1 MTSSTANSWIVALDL
16 RDRSRGALAFAGW
29 LGAAGESVVGAYV
42 LEAWSR
48 PYIRGDVEAD
58 LRAAAA
64 RAAQALGCRPP
75 ERIVTEEAETAEAGL
90 ARMAFGAAGLI
101 VGRVAAHPRRAL
113 SRLGPVARRLLRQLP
128 APVVVVPP
136 TLVRVAAGPI
146 LLATDLG
153 PASDDAALFA
163 RDLAARVGRDLEVVH
178 VGEDFYEEDDE
189 VRDPVW
195 QRARDAYRAEVAQDT
210 ERWAAA
216 QGLAAAPRHLR
227 HGDPVLELADLAEA
241 RDAALVVVGSRRLG
255 LPARFFLSSTASA
268 LAGLAACPVA
278 VVPPRD

>member
-1 MTSSTANSWIVALDL
+1 MTSSTASSWIVALDL

-48 PYIRGDVEAD
+48 PYIRGDIEAD
-58 LRAAAA
+58 LRSAAA

-75 ERIVTEEAETAEAGL
+75 ERIVSEEAETAEAGL
-90 ARMAFGAAGLI
+90 ARMAFGSSGLI

-153 PASDDAALFA
+153 PASDEAVGFA
-163 RDLAARVGRDLEVVH
+163 RDLAARLGRDLEVVH

-189 VRDPVW
+189 IRDPVW

-210 ERWAAA
+210 ERWASA
-216 QGLAAAPRHLR
+216 QGLAAAPRHIR

>member
-1 MTSSTANSWIVALDL
+1 MTSSTASSWIVALDL

-58 LRAAAA
+58 LRDAAA

-90 ARMAFGAAGLI
+90 ARMAFGASGLI

-153 PASDDAALFA
+153 PASDDAVMFA